1 MWPVT
6 TRDLLEELAQ
16 RHGVATSY
24 TSQSGFTVHVA
35 EDTIAYTLRA
45 LGVAI
50 LPQPFVSLSKI
61 MVDPLYV
68 PVDITDEWDEED
80 YFDDFGKTMPEEV
93 KMQNMYL
100 VGKDLYDCFNR
111 MVLEEE

>member
-50 LPQPFVSLSKI
+50 
-61 MVDPLYV
+61 
-68 PVDITDEWDEED
+68 
-80 YFDDFGKTMPEEV
+80 DDNPDDAALT
-93 KMQNMYL
+93 QL
-100 VGKDLYDCFNR
+100 LYDDYLDRSSQPLPHCVVAPQGQERGFVVRVHAGDAAN
-111 MVLEEE
+111 VHIELEEGGTREVY

>member
-24 TSQSGFTVHVA
+24 TSQSGFPVHVA

-50 LPQPFVSLSKI
+50 DLSLI
-61 MVDPLYV
+61 H
-68 PVDITDEWDEED
+68 I
-80 YFDDFGKTMPEEV
+80 
-93 KMQNMYL
+93 
-100 VGKDLYDCFNR
+100 
-111 MVLEEE
+111 

>member
-24 TSQSGFTVHVA
+24 TSQSGFPVHVA

-50 LPQPFVSLSKI
+50 DTITEKHGGPFAGHHAR
-61 MVDPLYV
+61 YV
-68 PVDITDEWDEED
+68 LASHVAAGRE
-80 YFDDFGKTMPEEV
+80 G
-93 KMQNMYL
+93 
-100 VGKDLYDCFNR
+100 GAA
-111 MVLEEE
+111 